1 MCVCVSATHGRR
13 KEGEEETTV
22 KGRREQRK
30 AKRPPS
36 LKTVDRLT
44 GLLRPARNKHIETER
59 GRRGGRESGEGEGR
73 KTAREQKKREKVN
86 L

>member
-1 MCVCVSATHGRR
+1 MPVCMCVYVSATHGWRT
-13 KEGEEETTV
+13 EVEEETTV

-36 LKTVDRLT
+36 SKTADRLT

-59 GRRGGRESGEGEGR
+59 GRESGEGEGR
-73 KTAREQKKREKVN
+73 KTEKKREKLN